1 MATPPIHPDLPDMRR
16 AARQAT
22 ILTVLSAAVVLGAL
36 GYGAWQISALDTTLE
51 ARRATVK
58 QLEDDITAKQSQA
71 NELETRLHDLN
82 AAIQLLPRNQVEM
95 AIQKSAAIIRPRVY
109 IQIANEGQ
117 RPLAGKASAALK
129 AAGYDVPGIEYV
141 GARAPKANQL
151 RFFERSET
159 GGRQVKA
166 ALKVLKSI
174 GVDAHEQYIS
184 LPSASTAPRH
194 LEVWFGTGN

>member
-1 MATPPIHPDLPDMRR
+1 MAMPPVHPDLPDMRR

-36 GYGAWQISALDTTLE
+36 GYGAWQINALDTTLA

-58 QLEDDITAKQSQA
+58 QLEDDITAKQSRA

-82 AAIQLLPRNQVEM
+82 AAIQLLPRNQVET
-95 AIQKSAAIIRPRVY
+95 AIRKSAASIRPRVY
-109 IQIANEGQ
+109 IQIANEDQ
-117 RPLAGKASAALK
+117 RPLAGKATDALK

-141 GARAPKANQL
+141 GARAPKGNQV
-151 RFFERSET
+151 RFFERSEANS
-159 GGRQVKA
+159 RQVQEV
-166 ALKVLKSI
+166 LTVLKGI
-174 GVDAHEQYIS
+174 GVEAHDQYIS
-184 LPSASTAPRH
+184 LPATSTAPRH